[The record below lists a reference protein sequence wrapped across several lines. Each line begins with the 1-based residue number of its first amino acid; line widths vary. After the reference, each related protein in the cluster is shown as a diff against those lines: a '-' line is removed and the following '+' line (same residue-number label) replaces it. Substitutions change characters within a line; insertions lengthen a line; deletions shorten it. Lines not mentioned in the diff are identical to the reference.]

1 MSVTLAVAV
10 EASPLPHVEADVLV
24 APFFA
29 DERPLRGP
37 AAWADWRLCG
47 LLDEALAAGRL
58 PSALGEATLA
68 PSGGRLAARRVL
80 MIGLGARAALGF
92 AELRAAATRAAERL
106 AELRAGDV
114 AFAVPGQALTGI
126 VPELAAELVVEAFAE
141 ALARTPRALRLRLV
155 LGEGDAGPALHAL
168 RALPVDGIGGAVAL
182 KIERAIVLRRPAL
195 APGARPALAPGARP
209 APAPRRPPLRSPTT
223 RR

>member
-10 EASPLPHVEADVLV
+10 ETSPLPHVEADVLV

-58 PSALGEATLA
+58 PSRVGEATLA

-80 MIGLGARAALGF
+80 VIGLGAREALGF
-92 AELRAAATRAAERL
+92 AELRAAATRAADRL
-106 AELRAGDV
+106 AALRAGDV
-114 AFAVPGQALTGI
+114 AFALPGQPLTGI
-126 VPELAAELVVEAFAE
+126 VPELAAELVVEAFAD
-141 ALARTPRALRLRLV
+141 ALARVPRALRLRLV
-155 LGEGDAGPALHAL
+155 LAEGDAGAALHAL
-168 RALPVDGIGGAVAL
+168 RALPAELSGGAVTL
-182 KIERAIVLRRPAL
+182 RVERAIVQRRPVTPRAR
-195 APGARPALAPGARP
+195 GAAKRGDPLPRGAT
-209 APAPRRPPLRSPTT
+209 PRG
-223 RR
+223 

>member
-10 EASPLPHVEADVLV
+10 EATRLPHVEADVLV

-29 DERPLRGP
+29 DDRPLRGP

-47 LLDEALAAGRL
+47 LLDESLASGRL
-58 PSALGEATLA
+58 PTGLGAATLA
-68 PSGGRLAARRVL
+68 PSGGRLAAGRVL
-80 MIGLGARAALGF
+80 LIGLGPRAELGF
-92 AELRAAATRAAERL
+92 AELRSAATRAAERL
-106 AELRAGDV
+106 AALRAGDV

-155 LGEGDAGPALHAL
+155 LAEGDAAPALAAL
-168 RALPVDGIGGAVAL
+168 RALPADLVGGAVTL
-182 KIERAIVLRRPAL
+182 RIERAIEARRPAVPGRSPARPL
-195 APGARPALAPGARP
+195 APGARPLRATP
-209 APAPRRPPLRSPTT
+209 PRN
-223 RR
+223 

>member
-1 MSVTLAVAV
+1 VSVTLAVAV
-10 EASPLPHVEADVLV
+10 EASPLPHVEVDVLV

-29 DERPLRGP
+29 DDRPLRGP

-58 PSALGEATLA
+58 PRGLGEATLA

-80 MIGLGARAALGF
+80 LVGLGPRPGLGF

-106 AELRAGDV
+106 AALRAGDV

-126 VPELAAELVVEAFAE
+126 VPELAAELVVEAFAD

-155 LGEGDAGPALHAL
+155 LAEADAGPALHAL
-168 RALPVDGIGGAVAL
+168 RALPVDLIGGAVAL
-182 KIERAIVLRRPAL
+182 RIERAIVQRRPAQP
-195 APGARPALAPGARP
+195 AARPAARRSEPLPRRLAPRP
-209 APAPRRPPLRSPTT
+209 
-223 RR
+223 